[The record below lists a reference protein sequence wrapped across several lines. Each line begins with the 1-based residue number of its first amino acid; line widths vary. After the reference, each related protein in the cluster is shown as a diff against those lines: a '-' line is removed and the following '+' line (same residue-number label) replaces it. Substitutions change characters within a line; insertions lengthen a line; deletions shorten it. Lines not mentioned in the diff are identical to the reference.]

1 MSVGPFLDNNNLI
14 FGLETG
20 PANLRHAKGQP
31 GTNITTGVNL
41 RWTGANNNGTA
52 FLSNGYEEYVDIPTL
67 GRRLV
72 KSMDIFNDSTTT
84 CCPSLFEYGYSR
96 PVTGNTVYSYQIIYK
111 VDSGYTHPNFM
122 YHYEYNGGTY
132 ITEYGVHTTSYR
144 THLGDGW
151 YHAWNTFTTNASC
164 NTIHTG
170 LWYYQYNVYDKVSV
184 AAISIAQGSSVRPA
198 SQIIESNTTR
208 SNTQAY
214 FDIKRNSTIDVST
227 TSFDTNGEPYF
238 DGTDDKIDIATNF
251 GVLDEYSFEYV
262 VYTTT
267 AGKMPIATRTST
279 AFYKYGAYS
288 WKYNHGGTNGEF
300 YHTYGTT
307 NGWSHWVVSYNGSTI
322 AIYQNGSSLGTTSSS
337 GTADFTGGIRIGSW
351 TSAASYTWN
360 GKIPVM
366 RMYNK
371 GLTQTEVQRNFN
383 AYQARFGL

>member
-20 PANLRHAKGQP
+20 TANLRHAKGQP
-31 GTNITTGVNL
+31 GTNLTTGVNL

-96 PVTGNTVYSYQIIYK
+96 PVTGGTTYCYQIIYK
-111 VDSGYTHPNFM
+111 VASGYTHPNFM
-122 YHYEYNGGTY
+122 YHYEYNGGSY
-132 ITEYGVHTTSYR
+132 ITEYGVHSTSYR
-144 THLGDGW
+144 THLGNGW

-184 AAISIAQGSSVRPA
+184 AAISITQGSNIRPA

-227 TSFDTNGEPYF
+227 TSFDSNGEPYF
-238 DGTDDKIDIATNF
+238 DGTDDKIDITTNL
-251 GVLDEYSFEYV
+251 GTLDEYSFEYV

-351 TSAASYTWN
+351 TSSASYTWN

-371 GLTQTEVQRNFN
+371 GLTQTEVERNFN